1 MSRFPEGGTRYPVS
15 VDGGGYPR
23 WRADGRELYFLS
35 ADARL
40 MATTFSTGSRPTI
53 GRPAPLFE
61 ARLIAHANRG
71 IFAGY
76 EYDVAADGS
85 RFLINRLVSP
95 PEASMTVIVGWNPMR
110 EGVDPA

>member
-1 MSRFPEGGTRYPVS
+1 MAI
-15 VDGGGYPR
+15 
-23 WRADGRELYFLS
+23 RAGEPMGEKLQIFLS

-40 MATTFSTGSRPTI
+40 MATTFSAGPRPTI
-53 GRPAPLFE
+53 GRPTPLFE
-61 ARLIAHANRG
+61 ARLIAHPDRG

-85 RFLINRLVSP
+85 RFLINRMVSP

-110 EGVDPA
+110 

>member
-1 MSRFPEGGTRYPVS
+1 MGESCT
-15 VDGGGYPR
+15 
-23 WRADGRELYFLS
+23 FLS

-40 MATTFSTGSRPTI
+40 MATTFSAGPRPTI
-53 GRPAPLFE
+53 GRPTPLFE
-61 ARLIAHANRG
+61 ARLIAHPDRG

-110 EGVDPA
+110 